1 MSNKLLTSVALSAM
15 LAGSSAFLA
24 TAVPQVGILGVAH
37 AQTVSGTNDNNVVKP
52 AEPAGNNA
60 AAATN
65 AAPATADQGA
75 AKTDQ
80 TNMANQQADNNAGGT
95 FLTAQAADDLSANQ
109 MIGHDVRTPNGD
121 DVGDINNL
129 ILKQSGK
136 VEAAIIGV
144 GGFLGIGEKNVA
156 VPFEKIQVSQDA
168 QTGKMKLTTSLTKD
182 DLKAAPEF
190 QTLEA
195 QNANKPDNTATGA
208 TPATGAAP
216 VAPAAPATN
225 AAPANNPPADNA
237 PANNSGN
244 NNQ

>member
-1 MSNKLLTSVALSAM
+1 MPNKLLTSVALSAM

-24 TAVPQVGILGVAH
+24 TAAPQLGIVGVAH
-37 AQTVSGTNDNNVVKP
+37 AQTVSGTTDNNVVKP

-60 AAATN
+60 AAKTN
-65 AAPATADQGA
+65 AAPSAADQGA
-75 AKTDQ
+75 ANTNQ
-80 TNMANQQADNNAGGT
+80 GNMANQQAGSNAGAQ

-109 MIGHDVRTPNGD
+109 IIGHDVQTPNGD
-121 DVGDINNL
+121 NVGDINNL
-129 ILKQSGK
+129 ILKQSGR

-144 GGFLGIGEKNVA
+144 GGFLGIGQKNVA

-208 TPATGAAP
+208 TPQSGATTGATP
-216 VAPAAPATN
+216 MAPAAPATST
-225 AAPANNPPADNA
+225 APAT
-237 PANNSGN
+237 NNSGN
-244 NNQ
+244 ANQQ